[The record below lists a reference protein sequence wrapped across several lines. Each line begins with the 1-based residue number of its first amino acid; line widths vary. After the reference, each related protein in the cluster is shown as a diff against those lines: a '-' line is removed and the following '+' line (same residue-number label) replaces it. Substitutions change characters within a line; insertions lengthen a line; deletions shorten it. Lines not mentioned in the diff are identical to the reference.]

1 MNKIG
6 GVHLLPIDVQDK
18 QYKAVR
24 YEYAIINCY
33 YSHSSVGLIGLNE
46 LTDEE
51 CKQEVDRYMESR
63 SSITVFNKAP
73 KKAWGTMVKE
83 IREYMSSQCTHI
95 IFVRQNTLINTEE
108 DYNCIKE
115 FDRYLEDTNIIVVI
129 EEKINPPHLDRPEFS
144 NNEVIRKRLKKEF
157 ESDDWEIYRMLT
169 DKGIPVPAIDSRLE
183 FLDTTYF
190 PRVQLL
196 LPEYWDSLS
205 DRAKGRITWDVQMK
219 DGFLPLLRNKIYDDK
234 KFIEDVKRRLA

>member
-1 MNKIG
+1 MKKKG

-33 YSHSSVGLIGLNE
+33 YSHSSVGLIGLDA

-51 CKQEVDRYMESR
+51 CKQEVDWYMESR
-63 SSITVFNKAP
+63 NSVAVFNKSP
-73 KKAWGTMVKE
+73 KKAWGTTIKE

-95 IFVRQNTLINTEE
+95 VFVRQNTLINTEE
-108 DYNCIKE
+108 DYDCIKKL
-115 FDRYLEDTNIIVVI
+115 DRYLEDTDIIVVI
-129 EEKINPPHLDRPEFS
+129 EEKINPPHLDRAEFS

-157 ESDDWEIYRMLT
+157 GSDDWEIFGMLAHE
-169 DKGIPVPAIDSRLE
+169 GIPIPAIDSRLE

-190 PRVQLL
+190 PRIQLL
-196 LPEYWDSLS
+196 LPEYWNSLS
-205 DRAKGRITWDVQMK
+205 NEAKMRVVLDVQIG

-234 KFIEDVKRRLA
+234 KFIEDMKRRLA